1 MISTPSAMSM
11 DVVVGVAV
19 AVTFLV
25 LLNALLLFSIV
36 KRKTAK
42 SSSSASLSS
51 AGKNT
56 AASTS
61 EGKQWEKFGGGY
73 RKISGFGNF

>member
-1 MISTPSAMSM
+1 MSSVSSSTASMSSTTSM

-25 LLNALLLFSIV
+25 LLNALLLFCIV

-42 SSSSASLSS
+42 SSHCSKVKSY
-51 AGKNT
+51 
-56 AASTS
+56 
-61 EGKQWEKFGGGY
+61 KQ
-73 RKISGFGNF
+73 